1 VKGFVLKTRQLS
13 TYIQVFRLF
22 QGFLHTLPKIFHK
35 VHIDLE
41 TCRVETRDFDGRR
54 RTHGTAGGG
63 SMEFMG
69 CGILHQLRGLIS
81 GKPPMIYRLSIILL
95 VVEMSQPSTV

>member
-1 VKGFVLKTRQLS
+1 
-13 TYIQVFRLF
+13 
-22 QGFLHTLPKIFHK
+22 
-35 VHIDLE
+35 
-41 TCRVETRDFDGRR
+41 
-54 RTHGTAGGG
+54 
-63 SMEFMG
+63 MEFMG